1 VSVGSGTVNIV
12 EIGILGPLEVRA
24 GGQSVQIT
32 GSRLR
37 ALLTRLAVD
46 APAIVTTSH
55 LVDAV
60 WPADPPAEPVNA
72 LQTLV
77 SRLRRA
83 LGGPAVIVQEA
94 GGYRLAV
101 PRGAVDAAAFADLA
115 AAGRGDLAARATQ
128 IARDTLVKALALWR
142 GDPLADS
149 GDAGYAA
156 APIVRLLEQ
165 RLDAQT
171 DLIEA
176 ELQLGRAAEVISDL
190 DALVTTHPLRE
201 QIAGQLM
208 RALAAS
214 GRTADALAVY
224 DRLREAL
231 ADELGVDPG
240 PQLQALQL
248 AVLRGEINP
257 VPTPSTGRRHSNLR
271 SSLTSFIGRDKEV
284 ARVAELL
291 ENGRLV
297 TIVGPGGAGK
307 TRLAGEI
314 ATGWVDRCQ
323 DGVWLVEL
331 APVTDQAAISQ
342 AMLNGLGMLDTR
354 AVDRRERQARD
365 FTEQLFDVLAEA
377 DCLLLVDN
385 CEHLI
390 GPVAA
395 LVDQL
400 LASCPGL
407 RVLTTSR
414 EPLGIVGESLC
425 LLPPLGLPP
434 DGVIAV
440 EATTYPAVQLL
451 VQRAQAVSAGF
462 IVDEG
467 TVGAI
472 TEIVRRLDGLPL
484 AIELAAARLR
494 VMPIG
499 EIAVR
504 LTDRFRLLTGG
515 SRTAMPRHRTLR
527 AVVEWSWDL
536 LAPAERLLAERLAV
550 FPAGATVESATAVCA
565 DDRLPAADVSDLLL
579 ALVDKSLLTIIDGN
593 RVRYRMLE
601 TIREYGA
608 EQLAERAEA
617 QAARIA
623 HARYFAGVAAAW
635 DPLLRTANQLEA
647 LAALKAER
655 DNILAGLRYLAES
668 PRTADR
674 KAALDL
680 ALSMAWYWTMIGASV
695 ESAEWLGL
703 ALHATEG
710 IEHPGRIW
718 ARAAR
723 AISNVDSD
731 VNTPNLDYADFQAS
745 LAVLFEELQLAA
757 VPPTPALGVLK
768 PMLAFFSGNEQRAE
782 AITEEIL
789 NSADGWVRA
798 AARMGRAGFA
808 ENEGQLTEM
817 RDDIDAAYADFEQ
830 IGDRWGL
837 STTLTARGNIRAMD
851 GDNAGAIDDYERALR
866 YAKELGSADDDSFI
880 QLRLAG
886 LRLRNGELVAARA
899 TAERVRADIA
909 GRSQGLERGLFVDGI
924 LMTIALQ
931 SDDLE
936 QAAAMAAQL
945 RERLAAG
952 PRTFMHGHM
961 AALVGTMAA
970 MVAITSGDLSLAIS
984 DLTTAYPLAVGT
996 QDLPIVSNTGVA
1008 VAALGDAL
1016 GQPAVAAEI
1025 LGAAARL
1032 RGSDDQFDPP
1042 IAKLT
1047 AALVDTLGGGFDERY
1062 ARGTALNRAE
1072 AIARLDPALLL
1083 GH

>member
-1 VSVGSGTVNIV
+1 V
-12 EIGILGPLEVRA
+12 EIGILGPLEVRVDGRA
-24 GGQSVQIT
+24 VQIT

-46 APAIVTTSH
+46 APAVVTTSQ

-72 LQTLV
+72 LQTLI
-77 SRLRRA
+77 SRVRRT
-83 LGGPAVIVQEA
+83 LGGGPAVIAQVA
-94 GGYRLAV
+94 GGYRLTVA
-101 PRGAVDAAAFADLA
+101 RDAVDAAAFADLA
-115 AAGRGDLAARATQ
+115 AAGRRDLSEGSTQ
-128 IARDTLVKALALWR
+128 TARDTLAKALALWR
-142 GDPLADS
+142 GDPLVDS

-156 APIVRLLEQ
+156 APIVRLLDQ

-176 ELQLGRAAEVISDL
+176 ELELGRAADVIGDL
-190 DALVTTHPLRE
+190 DALITAHPLRE
-201 QIAGQLM
+201 RLAGQLM
-208 RALAAS
+208 RALAAC

-224 DRLREAL
+224 DRLRDAL
-231 ADELGVDPG
+231 AGELGVDPG
-240 PQLQALQL
+240 PQLQAQQL
-248 AVLRGEINP
+248 AVLRGEIKP
-257 VPTPSTGRRHSNLR
+257 AAAQSTGRRHSNLR
-271 SSLTSFIGRDKEV
+271 SSLTSFIGRDDEV

-307 TRLAGEI
+307 TRLASEI
-314 ATGWVDRCQ
+314 AAGWVGRCR

-331 APVTDQAAISQ
+331 APVTDQQAIAQ
-342 AMLNGLGMLDTR
+342 AMLSGLGMLDTR
-354 AVDRRERQARD
+354 AVDRWDRQPRD

-400 LASCPGL
+400 LATCRGL

-434 DGVIAV
+434 VGVSAV

-462 IVDEG
+462 TVDDS

-494 VMPIG
+494 VLPIG
-499 EIAVR
+499 EIAIR
-504 LTDRFRLLTGG
+504 LSDRFRLLTGG

-536 LAPAERLLAERLAV
+536 LAPGERLLAERLAV

-565 DDRLPAADVSDLLL
+565 DDRLPRAEVSDLLL

-593 RVRYRMLE
+593 PVRYRMLE

-608 EQLAERAEA
+608 EQLAERTEA
-617 QAARIA
+617 QAARTA
-623 HARYFAGVAAAW
+623 HARYFAEVVAAC
-635 DPLLRTANQLEA
+635 DPVLRTAHQLEA
-647 LAALKAER
+647 LATLNAER

-668 PRTADR
+668 PQPGDR
-674 KAALDL
+674 SASLDL
-680 ALSMAWYWTMIGASV
+680 ALSMAWYWTMIGAFV

-703 ALHATEG
+703 ALQATEG
-710 IEHPGRIW
+710 IDHPGRIW
-718 ARAAR
+718 AKAAR

-731 VNTPNLDYADFQAS
+731 ISTPNLEYADFQAS
-745 LAVLFEELQLAA
+745 LAVLFEELQSAGE
-757 VPPTPALGVLK
+757 PPTPALGVLK

-782 AITEEIL
+782 AITKEIL
-789 NSADGWVRA
+789 HSPDGWVRA

-808 ENEGQLTEM
+808 ENEGQLVEM
-817 RDDIDAAYADFEQ
+817 RDDIDAAYADFER

-837 STTLTARGNIRAMD
+837 SSTLTARGNIRAMD
-851 GDNAGAIDDYERALR
+851 GNHAGAIEDYERALQ
-866 YAKELGSADDDSFI
+866 YANELGSADDDSFI

-886 LRLRNGELVAARA
+886 LRLRNGELAAARA

-931 SDDLE
+931 AGEVE
-936 QAAAMAAQL
+936 QATAMAVAL

-961 AALVGTMAA
+961 AALVGTMVA
-970 MVAITSGDLSLAIS
+970 MVAITTGDLTLAMR
-984 DLTTAYPLAVGT
+984 DLTTTYPLAVGT

-1008 VAALGDAL
+1008 VATLGAALGRTAD
-1016 GQPAVAAEI
+1016 AAEM

-1032 RGSDDQFDPP
+1032 RGSDDRSDPP
-1042 IAKLT
+1042 IATLT
-1047 AALVDTLGGGFDERY
+1047 AALLGELGGGGFEQSY
-1062 ARGTALNRAE
+1062 SRGKALDRAE
-1072 AIARLDPALLL
+1072 AIARLDPALLTQQ
-1083 GH
+1083 